1 MYQKSAA
8 DHFAEAITR
17 LSNQSNPFTHAA
29 PEEPAQPRA
38 APAAA
43 LPARPMSIAFSREA
57 GSGGITVAKEVGRRL
72 NWPVFDRELLENLA
86 KDLKVDVS
94 FVEDYDERRGSW
106 LVDTIKAFSAAASVS
121 EVAYFHRLVRMLQV
135 LGERGECIIVGR
147 GSSYLLPIDTTLRV
161 RIVASREDRVAYIAQ
176 EQQLSNVEAAR
187 FVETK
192 DRDRLKFIKDHFHKD
207 PTDPLAY
214 DLILN
219 RSRFTVDETAEMV
232 IEALMRMQA
241 RKGAVKSK
249 G

>member
-1 MYQKSAA
+1 MFQKTAA

-17 LSNQSNPFTHAA
+17 LSNRPNPFTPYP
-29 PEEPAQPRA
+29 PEEASQPRGAPSA
-38 APAAA
+38 AF
-43 LPARPMSIAFSREA
+43 PARPLSIAFSREA
-57 GSGGITVAKEVGRRL
+57 GSGGIAVAREVGRRL

-86 KDLKVDVS
+86 KDLNVDVT

-121 EVAYFHRLVRMLQV
+121 EVAYFHRLVRMLQA

-147 GSSYLLPIDTTLRV
+147 GSSYILPMDTTLRV
-161 RIVASREDRVAYIAQ
+161 RIVASREDRVTFIAQ
-176 EQQLSNVEAAR
+176 ERHLSNVEAAR
-187 FVETK
+187 FVETN

-214 DLILN
+214 DLMLN
-219 RSRFTVDETAEMV
+219 RSRFSVDETAEMV

-241 RKGAVKSK
+241 RKGATKAP
-249 G
+249 